1 MKDFFS
7 LFLRSLPFVMGI
19 ILTLTAVSFLI
30 EFASQ
35 ASVSNLDEVEYWAF
49 VIFAVI
55 GIPLTLFGINRLSRN
70 V

>member
-7 LFLRSLPFVMGI
+7 IFLKSIPFVAGI
-19 ILTLTAVSFLI
+19 ILTLTAVSFLV

-35 ASVSNLDEVEYWAF
+35 ASVSNLDEADYWAF

-55 GIPLTLFGINRLSRN
+55 GIPLTLFGINRLSQN
-70 V
+70 A